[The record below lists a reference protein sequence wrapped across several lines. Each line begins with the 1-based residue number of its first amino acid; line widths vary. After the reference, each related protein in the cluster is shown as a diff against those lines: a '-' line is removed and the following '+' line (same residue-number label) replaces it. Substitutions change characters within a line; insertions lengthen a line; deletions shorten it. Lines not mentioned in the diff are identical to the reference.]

1 MCMAWIKICEELGKN
16 YGWYLELFNAISP
29 DHH

>member
-1 MCMAWIKICEELGKN
+1 MAWIKICDELRKN